1 MAKIMMVAIQIVVTL
16 TFLAVITAD
25 KVPVL
30 MWSQSRPLHDLPQ
43 AFAGNSIDGQTFHQK
58 YLSPLTSK
66 QGHSVVAFVQ
76 DKLHMEDFSKY
87 ADVYNPFS
95 DGGAFKNIKN
105 LMDDNFSVN
114 LPAVHSPKDVI
125 DSLMKEFKGRVHSVS
140 SPEHVSGLKMEKDK
154 SYLILVLLPA
164 TGQKNEEKAI
174 SKNDEKVGEI
184 VKALNKR
191 SIDYT
196 ALFTGER
203 AERDTKATF
212 KGRHL
217 LENPDNV
224 TGIFANVS
232 GEMYFY
238 SRGIQVVIVQRGADD
253 KNTRTVIDFPKESGA
268 YSSNESSWVNNTAT
282 FVLSTDNAVSNTTA
296 EDHFQVMFKFTAVK
310 NVDRWTAVNFTLSVT
325 NTSSNSEVIVDEQ
338 DMSLK
343 DTEMA
348 MPPIFSYHCSDLTL
362 YPMNKT
368 NDKEYALLKF
378 DGLQFQPFGVRN
390 DQFSEAWDCVGFFT
404 TPILMGLVPVGIFT
418 VILFMGMYMISQ
430 LSTMDRFDD
439 PKGKTITVNVNE

>member
-1 MAKIMMVAIQIVVTL
+1 MANMMMVAIQIVVTL

-30 MWSQSRPLHDLPQ
+30 MWSQSRPLSDLPQ
-43 AFAGNSIDGQTFHQK
+43 AFAGNSIDGQTFHHK
-58 YLSPLTSK
+58 YLSPLTNK
-66 QGHSVVAFVQ
+66 QGHNVVAFVQ

-125 DSLMKEFKGRVHSVS
+125 DGLMKEFKGRVHSVS

-224 TGIFANVS
+224 TGIFVNVT

-238 SRGIQVVIVQRGADD
+238 SRGIQVVIVQPAADD
-253 KNTRTVIDFPKESGA
+253 KSMRTVIDLPKDSGM
-268 YSSNESSWVNNTAT
+268 YDSSNSTWENNTAT
-282 FVLSTDNAVSNTTA
+282 FVLSTQEAVSNTTGSN
-296 EDHFQVMFKFTAVK
+296 FSVSFKFSAVK
-310 NVDRWTAVNFTLSVT
+310 NVDRWKAVNFTLSVRNIT
-325 NTSSNSEVIVDEQ
+325 GDTDIVDEE

-362 YPMNKT
+362 SPLNMTKG
-368 NDKEYALLKF
+368 KEYAPLKF

-390 DQFSEAWDCVGFFT
+390 GQFSDAWDCVGFFT
-404 TPILMGLVPVGIFT
+404 TPIFMGLVPVLIFT
-418 VILFMGMYMISQ
+418 IILFMGMYMISQ